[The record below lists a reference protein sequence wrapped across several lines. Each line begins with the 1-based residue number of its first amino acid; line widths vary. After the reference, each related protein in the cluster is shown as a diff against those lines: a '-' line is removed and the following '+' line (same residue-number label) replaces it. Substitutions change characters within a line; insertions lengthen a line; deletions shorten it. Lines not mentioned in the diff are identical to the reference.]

1 MESSDLSRKRQW
13 LPPSPVLSLA
23 VLYVATF
30 LASILISRMM
40 AGTAFPS
47 PFAPRAGSDAYFVA
61 HPGAVGALAILQIC
75 ASILLGMFAA
85 IVASELRSLGT
96 KEFLVQMALLGGI
109 AASIF
114 EGAAGCAQWVI
125 SQPGVSEIPAV
136 TRPLHLLSF
145 AAGGPV
151 CLATVGLFVAS
162 VSGAG
167 LRGVLPRWFTIAG
180 NGTAAAAFLS
190 VLALVEPAATHV
202 AVLARVACFAWMIC
216 LGVLLPRA
224 RPDR

>member
-13 LPPSPVLSLA
+13 LRPSPLLSLA

-30 LASILISRMM
+30 LASILISRAM
-40 AGTAFPS
+40 AGAAFPS

-61 HPGAVGALAILQIC
+61 PPGAVRALAILQIC
-75 ASILLGMFAA
+75 ASILLGIFAA

-96 KEFLVQMALLGGI
+96 KEVLVQIALLGGI
-109 AASIF
+109 AASVF
-114 EGAAGCAQWVI
+114 EAAAGCAQWVI

-136 TRPLHLLSF
+136 TRPLHLLGF

-167 LRGVLPRWFTIAG
+167 LRGALPRWFTTAG
-180 NGTAAAAFLS
+180 NGIAAAALLS
-190 VLALVEPAATHV
+190 LLALVEPAGTHL

-216 LGVLLPRA
+216 LGALLPKA